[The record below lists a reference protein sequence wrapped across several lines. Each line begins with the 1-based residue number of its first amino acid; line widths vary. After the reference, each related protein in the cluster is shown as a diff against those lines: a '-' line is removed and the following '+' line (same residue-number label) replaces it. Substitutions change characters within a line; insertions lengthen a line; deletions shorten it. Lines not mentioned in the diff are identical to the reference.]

1 MDSKRSR
8 RPSSGADTA
17 EETAAET
24 PQVDEDSAARAGQ
37 VSADA
42 TETISA
48 IDDALLDDAEAAM
61 TSTLFE
67 PGEVITRDEWDKRAE
82 IWNTG
87 FKQKGGQ

>member
-1 MDSKRSR
+1 VKETNGFQALAPAQFGSR
-8 RPSSGADTA
+8 HCGGDGHRDT
-17 EETAAET
+17 
-24 PQVDEDSAARAGQ
+24 QVDEDSAARAAQ

-67 PGEVITRDEWDKRAE
+67 PGEVITRAE
-82 IWNTG
+82 PEEVGRYASGIP
-87 FKQKGGQ
+87 